1 MSGLLPCKPLV
12 GLLDS
17 GISPHQRAA
26 VHRVADFTASPCEV
40 VNGCERDVIDLLGH
54 GSTLAQ
60 VLLDYGGNPQMAV
73 ARIFDRQLTT
83 SASQAAAGL
92 HWLVEQGVRVINLSF
107 GLRTDSQPLRIAC
120 QRALAQGVVL
130 VASAPAFGA
139 PVYPSRY
146 DGVIRVTGDV
156 RCQPGEYSC
165 NPSPQAD
172 FGACVRAG
180 HPRVVGASVATAYI
194 TAQIAAL
201 LDACPQHEL
210 SSETLRQHLREDARF
225 QLPQRPF
232 IPIPWQRRLTWA
244 GDVK

>member
-1 MSGLLPCKPLV
+1 MSGSLPCKPLV

-17 GISPHQRAA
+17 GIAQHQRAA
-26 VHRVADFTASPCEV
+26 VRCAADFTASPCEV

-73 ARIFDRQLTT
+73 ARIFDRQLAT

-107 GLRTDSQPLRIAC
+107 GLRIDSPPLRVAC
-120 QRALAQGVVL
+120 QRALAQDVVL

-146 DGVIRVTGDV
+146 YGVIRVTGDV
-156 RCQPGEYSC
+156 RCQSGEHSC

-180 HPRVVGASVATAYI
+180 HPRVVGASVATAYV
-194 TAQIAAL
+194 TAKIAVL
-201 LDACPQHEL
+201 LGTYPQEQL
-210 SSETLRQHLREDARF
+210 SSEVLWQHLRESARF

-232 IPIPWQRRLTWA
+232 TPIPWQRRLTWA
-244 GDVK
+244 GGVK